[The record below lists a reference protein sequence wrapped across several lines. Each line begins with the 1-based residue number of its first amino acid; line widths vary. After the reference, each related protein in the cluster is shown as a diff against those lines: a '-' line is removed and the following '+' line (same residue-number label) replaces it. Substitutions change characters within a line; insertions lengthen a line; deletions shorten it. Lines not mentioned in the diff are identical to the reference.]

1 MQVIKTDI
9 PDVKIIEPKVF
20 GDERGFFLET
30 FRTDWFKKECADVD
44 FVQDNHS
51 ISFSKNTVRGIHFQA
66 PPNAQDKIVRCG
78 NGSIFDVAVDLRKNS
93 KTFGK
98 YFSLIP

>member
-1 MQVIKTDI
+1 MQAVSTEI
-9 PDVKIIEPKVF
+9 PDVKIIESKVF

-51 ISFSKNTVRGIHFQA
+51 KSS
-66 PPNAQDKIVRCG
+66 
-78 NGSIFDVAVDLRKNS
+78 
-93 KTFGK
+93 
-98 YFSLIP
+98 